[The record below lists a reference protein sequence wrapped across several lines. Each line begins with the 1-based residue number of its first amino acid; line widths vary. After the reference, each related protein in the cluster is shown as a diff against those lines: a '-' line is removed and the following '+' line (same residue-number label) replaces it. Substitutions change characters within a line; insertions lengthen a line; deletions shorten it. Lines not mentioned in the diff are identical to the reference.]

1 MDINQKALWEHEKK
15 HGKFATRSKMPL
27 RNKRDLS
34 IAYTPGVAAVSSE
47 ITKNPTRV
55 KTLTSKQ
62 NMVAIVSDG
71 SAVLGLG
78 NIGPLAALPVME
90 GKAAIFKT
98 FANIDAVPIVLNTQ
112 QQDEIIKAVTW
123 IAPTFGGINLEDI
136 AAPKCFFI
144 EQKLRKELDIPVFH
158 DDQHGTA
165 IVISAALTN
174 ALKVLGKKAEEITI
188 VINGAGSAGIA
199 TAKMLLALRPKDIIM
214 LDSIGIINNDRG
226 NLNFAKKELASLTNK
241 NKKKGGLEEALKNVD
256 VFIGVS
262 KGNILT
268 PKHIKLM
275 AKEPIIFA
283 LANPIPEIMPDA
295 AKKAGAK
302 IIATGRSDFE
312 NQINNSL
319 AFPGFF
325 RGLLDGNIVHI
336 TEELELAAS
345 RALADAV
352 ERPTIHNI
360 LPTMFDKG
368 LANKIAKAVI
378 KAQPKWK
385 IEK

>member
-1 MDINQKALWEHEKK
+1 MDINEKAIKEHEKS
-15 HGKFATRSKMPL
+15 HGKFSTRSKMPL
-27 RNKRDLS
+27 KNKGDLS
-34 IAYTPGVAAVSSE
+34 VAYTPGVAAVSSE
-47 ITKNPTRV
+47 IAKNPARV

-62 NMVAIVSDG
+62 NMVAIISDG

-78 NIGPLAALPVME
+78 NIGPLAAIPVME

-112 QQDEIIKAVTW
+112 EQDEIIKAVSW
-123 IAPTFGGINLEDI
+123 LAPSFGGINLEDI

-214 LDSIGIINNDRG
+214 LDSTGIINNDRG
-226 NLNFAKKELASLTNK
+226 NLNFAKKEMASLTNK
-241 NKKKGGLEEALKNVD
+241 NKKKGGLEEALKNAN

-275 AKEPIIFA
+275 AKDPVIFA
-283 LANPIPEIMPDA
+283 MANPIPEIMPDL
-295 AKKAGAK
+295 AKKAGVK

-336 TEELELAAS
+336 TEELELAAAK
-345 RALADAV
+345 ALAEAV
-352 ERPTIHNI
+352 PQPTVHKI
-360 LPTMFDKG
+360 LPTMFEPG

-378 KAQPKWK
+378 KAKPFA
-385 IEK
+385 

>member
-1 MDINQKALWEHEKK
+1 MNINEKSIKEHERT
-15 HGKFATRSKMPL
+15 HGKFATRPKMPL
-27 RNKRDLS
+27 KNKHDLS
-34 IAYTPGVAAVSSE
+34 IAYTPGVAAVSME
-47 ITKNPTRV
+47 IAKHPARV

-90 GKAAIFKT
+90 GKAAIFKM

-112 QQDEIIKAVTW
+112 EQDKIIEAVTM

-165 IVISAALTN
+165 IVISAALSN
-174 ALKVLGKKAEEITI
+174 ALKILGKKIENVTM
-188 VINGAGSAGIA
+188 VVNGAGAAGVA
-199 TAKMLLALRPKDIIM
+199 TVKMLLALRPKDIIM
-214 LDSIGIINNDRG
+214 LDSTGIIHNERN
-226 NLNFAKKELASLTNK
+226 NLNFAKKELATLTNK
-241 NKKKGGLEEALKNVD
+241 ARKKGDLLTALKGAD

-275 AKEPIIFA
+275 TKDAIIFA
-283 LANPIPEIMPDA
+283 LANPIPEIMPDV
-295 AKKAGAK
+295 AKKAGAA
-302 IIATGRSDFE
+302 IVATGRSDFP

-345 RALADAV
+345 YALADAV
-352 ERPTIHNI
+352 KYPSAVNI
-360 LPTMFDKG
+360 LPTMFERG
-368 LANKIAKAVI
+368 LAQKIAKAII
-378 KAQPKWK
+378 KAKPYA
-385 IEK
+385 